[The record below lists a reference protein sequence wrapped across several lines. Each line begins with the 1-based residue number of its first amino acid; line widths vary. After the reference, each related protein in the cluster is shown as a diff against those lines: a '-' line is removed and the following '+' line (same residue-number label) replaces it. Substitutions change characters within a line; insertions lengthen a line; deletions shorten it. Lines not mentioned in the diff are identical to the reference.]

1 MSSYLITV
9 LELDFKKR
17 GVRQLNIRNTLATIH
32 SIVGKDFNEQQVGNH
47 HLLIGED
54 KALVVRKRDGRWIG
68 IR

>member
-9 LELDFKKR
+9 IELDFKKR

-32 SIVGKDFNEQQVGNH
+32 SIVGKDFNERQEGAH
-47 HLLIGED
+47 HLLIGKD
-54 KALVVRKRDGRWIG
+54 KALVVRKRDGSWIG